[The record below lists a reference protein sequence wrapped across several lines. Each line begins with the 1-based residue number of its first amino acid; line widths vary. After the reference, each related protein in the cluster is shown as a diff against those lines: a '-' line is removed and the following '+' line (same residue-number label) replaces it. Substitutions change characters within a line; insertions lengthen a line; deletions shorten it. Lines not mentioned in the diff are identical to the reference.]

1 MAPLHITL
9 NEESLSLHF
18 SLDSAGSREY
28 TIRNRSGI
36 LERNFDGAW
45 KSRSAEAGSI
55 EEGGK
60 RRSGLREFGVGLS
73 ESEFPMDAGRI
84 MAEHSFLIDSLN
96 RVSLPEW
103 KVSFRA
109 EWNVRTIAND
119 ALGETKNRFTH
130 FSAVVKFKCKDFPGE
145 MEVGEG
151 TTAEFKFNLNGL
163 VQRIEEMS
171 RHYRLRKKMHHL
183 EKIPVVLQAGD
194 GAIFFHE
201 ILGHSLEA
209 DYVYHRLS
217 PFSRLDLGK
226 TVVPGNVTVR
236 VADGRDDFFM
246 GSPCDDEGEKP
257 RSPVLIEDGV
267 LRHFISDS
275 FYRDLLNLK
284 EAGHSRTEDF
294 TRLPIPRMF
303 ALYIMPGASHP
314 DEIVASIR
322 KGILAREFG
331 DGKVYFHKNNFHFT
345 IREAFL
351 IENGRI
357 AAPLGHVR
365 VYGEIKSVLNEIAM
379 VGNDFKY
386 DKGVSYC
393 YKNGQVVHVRVG
405 QPTVRIDG
413 LTVLQVAND

>member
-1 MAPLHITL
+1 MTPLHITL
-9 NEESLSLHF
+9 KEESLALHF
-18 SLDSAGSREY
+18 SLDSVGSREY

-36 LERNFDGAW
+36 LERSFDGSW
-45 KSRSAEAGSI
+45 KSRSAESDSMV
-55 EEGGK
+55 ERGK
-60 RRSGLREFGVGLS
+60 QRSGVREFGVGKP
-73 ESEFPMDAGRI
+73 ESGFPMDAGRI
-84 MAEHSFLIDSLN
+84 MEEHSFLIDFLN
-96 RVSLPEW
+96 RASLPEW

-109 EWNVRTIAND
+109 EWNARTIAND
-119 ALGETKNRFTH
+119 ALGEAKNSFTH
-130 FSAVVKFKCKDFPGE
+130 FSAVVKFKCRDFYGE

-163 VQRIEEMS
+163 VQRIEEMV
-171 RHYRLRKKMHHL
+171 RHYRMRKKMHHL

-226 TVVPGNVTVR
+226 TVVPENVNVR
-236 VADGRDDFFM
+236 VADGRDDFFQ

-267 LRHFISDS
+267 LRQFISDS
-275 FYRDLLNLK
+275 FHRDLLNLK

-294 TRLPIPRMF
+294 THLPIPRMF
-303 ALYIMPGASHP
+303 ALYIMPGPSHP

-331 DGKVYFHKNNFHFT
+331 DGKVHFHKNNFHFT

-365 VYGEIKSVLNEIAM
+365 VYGEIKNVLKEIGM

-386 DKGVSYC
+386 DKGISYC